1 MNSDS
6 DTFLRKEERNPE
18 VIALLETYLQ
28 VAKEHKMSHVAISL
42 VNYRGEGSPTDF
54 ACFDYAGDFALEKSQ
69 QEAIGLLHNK
79 ISIAISNWEFP
90 KSDET
95 LGADHV
101 RYNIATGPLSFDF
114 IIWLVDAEMTRV
126 REGAPAPLRV
136 AFWLGKQERL
146 TPKRELWLNNVFRP
160 MLSFIGAVEDDTAI
174 NGRHKELYV
183 PRDIVAAYNA
193 GEKLPILKPPRIIE
207 PTQPPVT
214 ITLRESDNWPYRNSN
229 MEAWCRFAKELM
241 ERGEHVIFVRDT
253 AKAYEPLPGFMT
265 YPTASID
272 LGERFSLYECA
283 KANLFVSNGPAG
295 LTFFGQRPCLIFTPI
310 ENDNCQF
317 IANTPWFWRNRNG
330 IEMGEQWP
338 WYKANQ
344 RLIWKIDSYEN
355 IVAAWNEHFEPKVEP
370 DAMRLVPEPVRPP
383 AALAGGSGSFAQGAN
398 GRDDHAIRPADLR

>member
-1 MNSDS
+1 LNSDS
-6 DTFLRKEERNPE
+6 DTFDRKAERNPE

-69 QEAIGLLHNK
+69 QEAIGLLRDK
-79 ISIAISNWEFP
+79 ISISINNWEFP
-90 KSDET
+90 ESDEK

-114 IIWLVDAEMTRV
+114 IIWLVDAEMTRI

-160 MLSFIGAVEDDTAI
+160 ILTFVGAIEDDTAI

-183 PRDIVAAYNA
+183 PRDIVAAYKA
-193 GEKLPILKPPRIIE
+193 GEKLPVLRPPRVIN
-207 PTQPPVT
+207 PGKPPVT
-214 ITLRESDNWPYRNSN
+214 ITLREADNWPYRNSN
-229 MEAWCRFAKELM
+229 MEAWCRFAKQLM
-241 ERGEHVIFVRDT
+241 DLGEHVIFVRDT
-253 AKAYEPLPGFMT
+253 AKAHDPLPGFMT
-265 YPTASID
+265 YPVASID
-272 LGERFSLYECA
+272 VGERFSLYECA

-295 LTFFGQRPCLIFTPI
+295 LTFFGSTPCLIFTPI
-310 ENDNCQF
+310 EKDDCQF

-338 WYKANQ
+338 WSQPNQ
-344 RLIWKIDSYEN
+344 RMVWQIDSYEN
-355 IVAAWNEHFEPKVEP
+355 IAKAWNEYFEPKVEINEVP
-370 DAMRLVPEPVRPP
+370 LVSEPGQRAVEI
-383 AALAGGSGSFAQGAN
+383 ATGGGSVAPGAD
-398 GRDDHAIRPADLR
+398 GRGGHAV